1 MKCSCGKEVG
11 LRIWC
16 EDCEAKH
23 IKELDDIRNRLKM
36 ATEKFKKAT
45 AKLQLR
51 KGLNIDEY
59 IFTKIVER
67 FHFLGPLKKSTR
79 EEVFEWKFFVI
90 LKNLLEVL
98 EAFESGR
105 RSALREPDYR
115 ELLEYLKRNYDL
127 LKRNIEYL
135 EREEEDKN

>member
-1 MKCSCGKEVG
+1 MKCQCGKEVG

-23 IKELDDIRNRLKM
+23 IKELDDIRNHLKI

-45 AKLQLR
+45 AKLQL
-51 KGLNIDEY
+51 KKELNLFGY
-59 IFTKIVER
+59 RFTKIVDR
-67 FHFLGPLKKSTR
+67 YHFLSSLKKNTR
-79 EEVFEWKFFVI
+79 EEVFEWEFYTI

-105 RSALREPDYR
+105 RLALKEPDYY
-115 ELLEYLKRNYDL
+115 ELLGTLKQGYDL
-127 LKRNIEYL
+127 LKGNIRYL
-135 EREEEDKN
+135 KREQEEG